1 MSISK
6 GVNILSKLNVEEIK
20 PMKIHLHDTRP
31 ISIIDKYGL
40 GDYIRQLRAKG
51 LSYLSIAKEINKQPE
66 MKGKPIAP
74 QIVSSWGKA
83 NIEEQM
89 SVTKRDEIINT
100 YNENK
105 KLLTAVENQM
115 TLLEV
120 FLDDLSQEVLVANDV
135 ATLYKRM
142 QELNKDYEKYIN
154 RKQSILQQIQLL
166 QDKVY
171 NLQTLSEIVQEVLET
186 VRRISPEIY
195 EEVVSDMKSN
205 KVLLSAYEK
214 VMDFETKYTV

>member
-1 MSISK
+1 
-6 GVNILSKLNVEEIK
+6 
-20 PMKIHLHDTRP
+20 
-31 ISIIDKYGL
+31 
-40 GDYIRQLRAKG
+40 
-51 LSYLSIAKEINKQPE
+51 

-74 QIVSSWGKA
+74 QVVSSWGKA

-154 RKQSILQQIQLL
+154 RKQLL

-195 EEVVSDMKSN
+195 EEVVSDMKGN